1 MIYEY
6 TDFRNIFFVVRP
18 LNKDVKGRR
27 GLRMPRKSFY
37 LHATFFSR
45 SRAMGLRNRLFNKI
59 KSSLL
64 VEGLSETEAIQL
76 TRKTVED
83 RKESGVY
90 PGGYNVEAD
99 NQGEGIGGLNN
110 IPGTHMREDRCEAL
124 PSSACRSVA
133 SSPYRQIDGRCNNL
147 RYPLYGAQTTPFSR
161 AVPRNNWKTP
171 ARRITQRVKK
181 LEKAPGEKCR
191 PRKKGQDPKD
201 LPSPRLVS
209 TSVHKADTDIS
220 DRSLTHMVTQMAQ
233 FIDHDITLTP
243 EEVIP
248 MNCCLDKHKSHSNC
262 FNIDIPK
269 NDPFYSTLKPPVTCM
284 SFHISTRF
292 CEQNKDIDGRY
303 LSLYLCSHLQHETN
317 KTPTILLILLTN
329 PLIYY
334 FYRTWRAI

>member
-1 MIYEY
+1 MIPREGE
-6 TDFRNIFFVVRP
+6 DSEC
-18 LNKDVKGRR
+18 LS
-27 GLRMPRKSFY
+27 RKSFY

-64 VEGLSETEAIQL
+64 GEGLSETEAIQL

-90 PGGYNVEAD
+90 PGGHNLEAD
-99 NQGEGIGGLNN
+99 NQGEDIVSN

-181 LEKAPGEKCR
+181 LEKAPGEKCS

-209 TSVHKADTDIS
+209 TSVHKAASGDDD
-220 DRSLTHMVTQMAQ
+220 DRFLTHMVTQMAQ
-233 FIDHDITLTP
+233 FIDHDIAFTP
-243 EEVIP
+243 EEITQP
-248 MNCCLDKHKSHSNC
+248 PNCCDDKNKNNELC
-262 FNIDIPK
+262 FPITIPS
-269 NDPFYSTLKPPVTCM
+269 DDDFYSKDGRNVSCL
-284 SFHISTRF
+284 SFHVSTKF
-292 CEQNKDIDGRY
+292 CDGVKIAGTF
-303 LSLYLCSHLQHETN
+303 L
-317 KTPTILLILLTN
+317 KKK
-329 PLIYY
+329 
-334 FYRTWRAI
+334 F

>member
-1 MIYEY
+1 
-6 TDFRNIFFVVRP
+6 
-18 LNKDVKGRR
+18 
-27 GLRMPRKSFY
+27 
-37 LHATFFSR
+37 
-45 SRAMGLRNRLFNKI
+45 MGLRNRLFNKI

-64 VEGLSETEAIQL
+64 GEGLSETEAIQL

-90 PGGYNVEAD
+90 PGGHNLEAD
-99 NQGEGIGGLNN
+99 NQGEDIVSN

-191 PRKKGQDPKD
+191 PRKKGRDPED

-209 TSVHKADTDIS
+209 TSVHKADKDIS
-220 DRSLTHMVTQMAQ
+220 DLSLTHMVTQMAQ
-233 FIDHDITLTP
+233 FIDHDIALTP
-243 EEVIP
+243 EEEEP
-248 MNCCLDKHKSHSNC
+248 HNCCLEKNKNNEHC
-262 FNIDIPK
+262 FPITIPS
-269 NDPFYSTLKPPVTCM
+269 DDDFYFKDGRNVPCL
-284 SFHISTRF
+284 SFHVSTKFCDGVKIAGRF
-292 CEQNKDIDGRY
+292 LKKKV
-303 LSLYLCSHLQHETN
+303 LS
-317 KTPTILLILLTN
+317 ILWMHSIT
-329 PLIYY
+329 
-334 FYRTWRAI
+334 

>member
-1 MIYEY
+1 MSREGE
-6 TDFRNIFFVVRP
+6 DSEC
-18 LNKDVKGRR
+18 LS
-27 GLRMPRKSFY
+27 RKSFY

-64 VEGLSETEAIQL
+64 GEGLSETEAIQL

-90 PGGYNVEAD
+90 PGGHNLEAD
-99 NQGEGIGGLNN
+99 NQGEDIVSN

-181 LEKAPGEKCR
+181 LEKAPGEKCS

-209 TSVHKADTDIS
+209 TSVHKAASGDDD
-220 DRSLTHMVTQMAQ
+220 DRFLTHMVTQMAQ
-233 FIDHDITLTP
+233 FIDHDITFTP
-243 EEVIP
+243 EDEVTHNCCAEKNKDNKDCFPIVIP
-248 MNCCLDKHKSHSNC
+248 SDDDFYAKENVKCL
-262 FNIDIPK
+262 
-269 NDPFYSTLKPPVTCM
+269 
-284 SFHISTRF
+284 SFHVSTKF
-292 CEQNKDIDGRY
+292 CDGEKITGKL
-303 LSLYLCSHLQHETN
+303 LSLKVL
-317 KTPTILLILLTN
+317 
-329 PLIYY
+329 
-334 FYRTWRAI
+334 RTLVSTGSNSF